1 MSYPP
6 TLQAVIESV
15 EALSEDEQDILFDLI
30 YKRRIAKRRQEIAQN
45 AMATMQAVRNGT
57 AQRST
62 ATELMA
68 NIFGVQIGNK
78 MPTIE
83 YLRSRSVSS
92 NVGTSSLFDPSENR
106 SECYPDLHHF

>member
-1 MSYPP
+1 MSQFL

-45 AMATMQAVRNGT
+45 AQATRQDVSNGT

-68 NIFGVQIGNK
+68 IVF
-78 MPTIE
+78 
-83 YLRSRSVSS
+83 
-92 NVGTSSLFDPSENR
+92 EN
-106 SECYPDLHHF
+106 EE